1 LISVSTQTDHADNFR
16 AQTAPG
22 VRESQ
27 IDLSDFTVI
36 VPGITAEVA
45 KMVQDATIPTA
56 AIQIAY
62 ALVPEVE
69 KLMARYQADV
79 AFMDLREAADLCG
92 LDHRTLAANIK
103 DVPSLYRESPGTKF
117 VTRND
122 AGTGG
127 FASGWA
133 VTGKVEP
140 ATFTSDHRL
149 DARAIAAFLHPRNI
163 RWSRSKGTGHEAWR
177 LLLAVLVTQ
186 GATDVK
192 VSATTA
198 SALLGSS
205 RAAGT
210 RALAALAKGLGDDVI
225 SEPRKTT
232 VIRLGFLLSC
242 MAPIYY
248 KVEGNDDR
256 TDRELKERK
265 TWLDYP
271 HRMAR
276 RDAAKHLRQVRANP
290 SMPADYVDWL
300 ESHQEDM
307 EAIFL
312 KAYVRDAREPDET
325 EALLL
330 AESVQRPQP
339 VSLSV
344 GDSGPWQSSVVEES
358 ADKKKHVARMKQIQ
372 AESEAFLQQE
382 RSMPST
388 PSAQALARLVEVS
401 LKPEPKK
408 PHAASAKSP
417 PIESQC
423 PVVWDM
429 INVE

>member
-1 LISVSTQTDHADNFR
+1 
-16 AQTAPG
+16 
-22 VRESQ
+22 
-27 IDLSDFTVI
+27 
-36 VPGITAEVA
+36 
-45 KMVQDATIPTA
+45 
-56 AIQIAY
+56 
-62 ALVPEVE
+62 
-69 KLMARYQADV
+69 
-79 AFMDLREAADLCG
+79 
-92 LDHRTLAANIK
+92 
-103 DVPSLYRESPGTKF
+103 
-117 VTRND
+117 
-122 AGTGG
+122 
-127 FASGWA
+127 
-133 VTGKVEP
+133 
-140 ATFTSDHRL
+140 
-149 DARAIAAFLHPRNI
+149 
-163 RWSRSKGTGHEAWR
+163 
-177 LLLAVLVTQ
+177 
-186 GATDVK
+186 